1 MSMTDNG
8 GELDGHTPLTAEE
21 QAAWDAMQGETDFD
35 PGESGTGGDP
45 SDGGPG
51 DGSNAGDGDGLDT
64 GASDHAGTGAAEGEA
79 QQQQARQQQRTEED
93 DEADGVETSQG
104 KDGKPQKRVS
114 FHKYQRLEQAFQQ
127 TQRDLETTRREQ
139 AAREARLEERLAII
153 NEALA
158 TPQQAQQQQDAED
171 ADPAPDPEKEIFEYV
186 KWQQRRIERQEAAIT
201 EMREAETG
209 RAEANTLLRT
219 YQESAAEFAS
229 TEPNFAPAYTF
240 LVRQRE
246 AELIAQGT
254 KPSEVREKIAREE
267 QGLVRKAVSEGKN
280 PAEYVFSL
288 AKVRGFQPR
297 TAEQIAAARQQGAQR
312 ANGGAA
318 PPKPAAKQADPGA
331 LDAPLEGNQ
340 QRAPAQRQQN
350 GNGRQ
355 PAQQQDAPLDVRAI
369 VDGINRGQDAARSL
383 SNAGGSVPPTLTA
396 KAVAD
401 MSESDFALLVDNLP
415 EERLREVFGD

>member
-35 PGESGTGGDP
+35 PGESGDGGDQGAGEG
-45 SDGGPG
+45 DGGS
-51 DGSNAGDGDGLDT
+51 DAGDGAALDA
-64 GASDHAGTGAAEGEA
+64 GAGGSEGAEGGTP

-114 FHKYQRLEQAFQQ
+114 FHKYQRLEQAFEQ
-127 TQRDLETTRREQ
+127 TRRDLETTKRDQ

-186 KWQQRRIERQEAAIT
+186 KWQQRRIERQEAAIS
-201 EMREAETG
+201 EMRDAETG

-254 KPSEVREKIAREE
+254 KPSEVREKITREE

-288 AKVRGFQPR
+288 AKVRGFQPM
-297 TAEQIAAARQQGAQR
+297 TAEQMTAARQQAAQR
-312 ANGGAA
+312 ANGGTVA
-318 PPKPAAKQADPGA
+318 PKPAPKQADPGA
-331 LDAPLEGNQ
+331 LDAPLDASQ
-340 QRAPAQRQQN
+340 RRAPVQRQQQN

-355 PAQQQDAPLDVRAI
+355 PARQQEAPLDVRAI